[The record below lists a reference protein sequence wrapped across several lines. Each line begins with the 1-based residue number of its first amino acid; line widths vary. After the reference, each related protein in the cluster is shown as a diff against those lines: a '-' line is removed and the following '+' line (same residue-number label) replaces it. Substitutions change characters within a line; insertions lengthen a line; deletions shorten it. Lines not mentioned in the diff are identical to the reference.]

1 MDAKQADWKL
11 NTEAKAPITPF
22 QGQQDKV
29 ITGDIFPHL
38 LNTQVGKYEEFM
50 GDADV
55 LVPETILE
63 RPRRRLKSIEKLR
76 EELMTATEDV
86 QAKITLIYQILHD
99 NVYNEQTDEGYLET
113 DIRKYEQCFHVD
125 LSSVQE

>member
-1 MDAKQADWKL
+1 M
-11 NTEAKAPITPF
+11 
-22 QGQQDKV
+22 
-29 ITGDIFPHL
+29 ITGEIFPNL

-76 EELMTATEDV
+76 EDIMTATEEV
-86 QAKITLIYQILHD
+86 QQKIILIYQLLHD
-99 NVYNEQTDEGYLET
+99 NVYND
-113 DIRKYEQCFHVD
+113 
-125 LSSVQE
+125 

>member
-1 MDAKQADWKL
+1 M
-11 NTEAKAPITPF
+11 
-22 QGQQDKV
+22 
-29 ITGDIFPHL
+29 ITGEIFPNL

-76 EELMTATEDV
+76 EELMT
-86 QAKITLIYQILHD
+86 
-99 NVYNEQTDEGYLET
+99 
-113 DIRKYEQCFHVD
+113 
-125 LSSVQE
+125 

>member
-11 NTEAKAPITPF
+11 STEAKAPITPF
-22 QGQQDKV
+22 TSQQDKV
-29 ITGDIFPHL
+29 ITGEIFPNL

-63 RPRRRLKSIEKLR
+63 RPRRRLKSIE
-76 EELMTATEDV
+76 
-86 QAKITLIYQILHD
+86 
-99 NVYNEQTDEGYLET
+99 
-113 DIRKYEQCFHVD
+113 
-125 LSSVQE
+125 

>member
-1 MDAKQADWKL
+1 M
-11 NTEAKAPITPF
+11 
-22 QGQQDKV
+22 
-29 ITGDIFPHL
+29 
-38 LNTQVGKYEEFM
+38 GKYEEFM

>member
-1 MDAKQADWKL
+1 MRRNHKNLQS
-11 NTEAKAPITPF
+11 
-22 QGQQDKV
+22 QQDKV

-86 QAKITLIYQILHD
+86 QSKIIWIYQILHD

-113 DIRKYEQCFHVD
+113 EIEMYEKCFHVQ
-125 LSSVQE
+125 LETVQ